1 MRPWFIIYCVI
12 YLVKYLI
19 SLLNL
24 CQVNRTNHASL
35 AEVKEAER
43 KAQKLRRIR
52 ILYINP
58 IFVANLITGNVLYF
72 RQDPLLQQNCV
83 KYSP

>member
-12 YLVKYLI
+12 YLVKYFI

-24 CQVNRTNHASL
+24 CQVNRADHASL
-35 AEVKEAER
+35 AEVKEAAR
-43 KAQKLRRIR
+43 KAEELRRVR

-58 IFVANLITGNVLYF
+58 IFVANLIAGNVLYF
-72 RQDPLLQQNCV
+72 RQDPLLQQSCV